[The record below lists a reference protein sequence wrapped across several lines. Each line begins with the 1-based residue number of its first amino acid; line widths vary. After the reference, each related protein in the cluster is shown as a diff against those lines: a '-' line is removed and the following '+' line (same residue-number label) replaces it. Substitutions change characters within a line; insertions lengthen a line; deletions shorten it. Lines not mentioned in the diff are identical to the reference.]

1 MTIKNRSDKF
11 PERYRSIW
19 KKCRPLL
26 KAGRM
31 GDLEHAQETA
41 QFILNYR
48 GRLKLDK
55 DILVPVALMHD
66 IGHYAILPEHFKFVT
81 GPEKIMNGKLVHML
95 SGAKIAKDILTKAHY
110 NPIKTQEIVEI
121 ISIHDADQLQGVDPK
136 KIYNSANKRIFHDI
150 DSLDRYTE
158 ARLKSFAALYPNRQ
172 EFLKLLTGYMKQF
185 FYPEFK
191 KLATSRLNFLKEG
204 GVKKRAQK

>member
-1 MTIKNRSDKF
+1 MITRNKTNKL
-11 PERYRSIW
+11 PVRYQSIW

-31 GDLEHAQETA
+31 GDFEHAQETA
-41 QFILNYR
+41 LFILNYR
-48 GRLKLDK
+48 GNLDLDK

-81 GPEKIMNGKLVHML
+81 GPEKIMNSKLVHML
-95 SGAKIAKDILTKAHY
+95 SGAKIAKDILTSIHY
-110 NPIKTQEIVEI
+110 SPAKTKEIVEI

-136 KIYNSANKRIFHDI
+136 KIYDSANKRIFHDI

-172 EFLKLLTGYMKQF
+172 EFIKILSRFLDQF

-191 KLATSRLNFLKEG
+191 NLAVSRLDLLLKSG
-204 GVKKRAQK
+204 K